1 MHGSDTSQRRRRLI
15 EHLNAKEAELSKS
28 QGERPQLSKKELETE
43 TEKER
48 QRSLSRRGFS
58 QML

>member
-1 MHGSDTSQRRRRLI
+1 MTGSDTPQRRRLI
-15 EHLNAKEAELSKS
+15 ERLNAKEAELSKS

-43 TEKER
+43 MEMER